1 MRMNKLKLEIFDL
14 RVDSFP
20 TDARPAERGT
30 VDAFMVSTG
39 KNTCYCSSL
48 NIGCWCTEAC

>member
-1 MRMNKLKLEIFDL
+1 MNKLKLEMDDL

-20 TDARPAERGT
+20 TDARPAPRGT
-30 VDAFMVSTG
+30 VDANMVSTG

>member
-1 MRMNKLKLEIFDL
+1 MKKLELNVDTL
-14 RVDSFP
+14 QVDSFP

-30 VDAFMVSTG
+30 VDAYAVSTG
-39 KNTCYCSSL
+39 KNTCYCTSM

>member
-1 MRMNKLKLEIFDL
+1 MKKLELNVDPL
-14 RVDSFP
+14 SVDSFP
-20 TDARPAERGT
+20 TATDARPAERGT